1 MTAMALQTATAV
13 EAHRSIEPLAQE
25 WAELAQRTDAAP
37 FVYPGWIAAW
47 VDAFGDGAPPLILA
61 ARDGDRLAGVLPLIG
76 GRGRLRSPTN
86 THTPSFDLVAEDGE
100 VARLLVAD
108 LFRRGF
114 GQLDLGYMDPGGQ
127 LYRCATALGT
137 ESAARVLPGALMRS
151 PYVSLE
157 GDLDSFRAGL
167 ARNFRRGLDRR
178 RRRLAE
184 LGELTFE
191 FIDDVAGGDG
201 DLHHLL
207 DVGFELEASGWKRG
221 EGTAIV
227 SSPRRGQ
234 FYRAIAEWA
243 SERGW
248 LTLAFA
254 RLDGRPISFDFCIEH
269 GGRVY
274 VLKGGY
280 DPEFAKYG
288 VSVLLIEETIARAF
302 DAGHESYELLGD
314 ADDYKMQLTDL
325 VRERRHLQAFGRGP
339 GGLARYVGYARVR
352 PLVQRLRGR

>member
-1 MTAMALQTATAV
+1 
-13 EAHRSIEPLAQE
+13 
-25 WAELAQRTDAAP
+25 
-37 FVYPGWIAAW
+37 
-47 VDAFGDGAPPLILA
+47 
-61 ARDGDRLAGVLPLIG
+61 
-76 GRGRLRSPTN
+76 
-86 THTPSFDLVAEDGE
+86 
-100 VARLLVAD
+100 
-108 LFRRGF
+108 
-114 GQLDLGYMDPGGQ
+114 
-127 LYRCATALGT
+127 LYRCATALGA
-137 ESAARVLPGALMRS
+137 ESGARLLPGTLIRS
-151 PYVSLE
+151 PYVLLA
-157 GDLDSFRAGL
+157 GDFDSFRAGL
-167 ARNFRRGLDRR
+167 ARKFRRGIDRR
-178 RRRLAE
+178 RRRLEE

-191 FIDDVAGGDG
+191 FIDDFGGGVGDG
-201 DLHHLL
+201 DLDLLL

-234 FYRAIAEWA
+234 FYRAIADWA

-254 RLDGRPISFDFCIEH
+254 RLDGRPIAFDFCIEH

-288 VSVLLIEETIARAF
+288 VSALLIEETIARAF

-325 VRERRHLQAFGRGP
+325 VHERRHLQAFGRGP

-352 PLVQRLRGR
+352 PLVQRLRER